1 MTSFETK
8 RNETLP
14 EFNFSLIKTLTISS
28 NVIGALHDDNDGG
41 DNDDD
46 AEEEWEEDA
55 NTIEWSFFTIYS
67 EQHELSPEQNII

>member
-14 EFNFSLIKTLTISS
+14 EFNFSLIITLTISS

-46 AEEEWEEDA
+46 AEEE
-55 NTIEWSFFTIYS
+55 
-67 EQHELSPEQNII
+67 